1 MPTLLLIRRENQ
13 QMLRLITSL
22 SLHWTFETAT
32 QSFISPQRRTPTM
45 IMQSINLTDKGLWS
59 MGKLAPKQ
67 LCEEFR
73 AGVDGACAPNLNS
86 CAKCNGAKS
95 TWTWR
100 SCIFKGSIGASTN
113 NMRRKWSET
122 QMRPSSIQANLDEPE
137 PILCNI
143 DTLLHHHYL
152 PTLRR
157 IEEMI
162 GCCQGS
168 FCFSPSTFP
177 GFQLQLL
184 AQEETQDIPR
194 IMYKHHL
201 WLHSQRLSQTIRC

>member
-73 AGVDGACAPNLNS
+73 AGVDGACASNLNS
-86 CAKCNGAKS
+86 CAKYAGAKS
-95 TWTWR
+95 SWKCVGAVANSIEASALPPIPGGDYMEWDTDATLEWWSRVPILPT
-100 SCIFKGSIGASTN
+100 KGSGSSTLAS
-113 NMRRKWSET
+113 
-122 QMRPSSIQANLDEPE
+122 
-137 PILCNI
+137 
-143 DTLLHHHYL
+143 
-152 PTLRR
+152 LRAEYR
-157 IEEMI
+157 IEKLI
-162 GCCQGS
+162 GSCQGK
-168 FCFSPSTFP
+168 F
-177 GFQLQLL
+177 
-184 AQEETQDIPR
+184 A
-194 IMYKHHL
+194 K
-201 WLHSQRLSQTIRC
+201 